1 MICLDDVIQMET
13 WNRLCGKRG
22 YNALCSQTGEVHAR
36 THIVTF
42 EELIVFC

>member
-1 MICLDDVIQMET
+1 MIYLIDVIHMET
-13 WNRLCGKRG
+13 WNRLCGKCG

-42 EELIVFC
+42 W